1 MTEERYTVSLT
12 EEQVLLVNKLVCDEG
27 YKLSKQ
33 ILACEEGNQKD
44 DLRKKRDGLMEL
56 SDAVMDAILD
66 IMSKYEDEAKKDE
79 G

>member
-33 ILACEEGNQKD
+33 VLACEEGDQKD
-44 DLRKKRDGLMEL
+44 ALRKKRDCLMKL
-56 SDAVMDAILD
+56 NDAVMDAILD
-66 IMSKYEDEAKKDE
+66 IMYKYNID
-79 G
+79 